1 MRASSRRQVFLG
13 LFVLAGAF
21 GAWAYWLS
29 LVPATHPDHDHGIL
43 NLDAGGR
50 LIAFARDGSK
60 RNLVGR
66 PGHVL
71 VIHFFS
77 TGAPDAAAE
86 LADLLAVQGTM
97 KDDRGVEFVLLAK
110 DKDFATL
117 DGWLK
122 EKNLV
127 PPVPLSLYLDPAG
140 DTTQKLNSKRPVE
153 TMIFGPEGKL
163 SSQARGR
170 MDWGTAEARIG
181 SARGGETIE

>member
-1 MRASSRRQVFLG
+1 MRASSRRLLFLG
-13 LFVLAGAF
+13 LFAVAAGL

-29 LVPATHPDHDHGIL
+29 LVPATHADHDHGIL

-50 LIAFARDGSK
+50 LIAVARDGSK
-60 RNLVGR
+60 RNLVGK

-77 TGAPDAAAE
+77 TGAPDAAGE
-86 LADLLAVQGTM
+86 LADLFAVQGAM
-97 KDDRGVEFVLLAK
+97 KGDRAVEFLLLAK
-110 DKDFATL
+110 EPDFATV
-117 DGWLK
+117 DAWLK
-122 EKNLV
+122 ARGLTLPVAGNL
-127 PPVPLSLYLDPAG
+127 YIDPTG

-170 MDWGTAEARIG
+170 MDWGTAQGRIA